1 MLMLKDTVVQDI
13 LQFLECCEGIAI
25 QTRHCICYDML
36 GIMTCVCLTCIHAY
50 MLRIV
55 GMVCFADKY

>member
-25 QTRHCICYDML
+25 DATV
-36 GIMTCVCLTCIHAY
+36 T
-50 MLRIV
+50 
-55 GMVCFADKY
+55 